1 VSSHAHTPGDATPD
15 DIERLAEIAAA
26 LIAFPTVAD
35 DGDAL
40 DRCLTWAVE
49 HVRSRAPDLRI
60 QRYHSGGKPSALL
73 WHGDIPPRVL
83 LAGHLD
89 VVAASGPDA
98 FTPRRGERGRLY
110 GRGAADMKGPVAA
123 LLDLL
128 ATERLPGLGSLL
140 TGDEESGGEHGA
152 LHVLERMETL
162 PEVVVLPDG
171 GANMR
176 LICEQKGVLRLA
188 LSTRGE
194 AAHGSRPW
202 LGASAIERLYAGYE
216 ELRRRFPVPTGEDD
230 WRTSVTLT
238 SLRSEGNSPNTVPQA
253 ASGILDIRY
262 PAGDSPSPASATTT
276 AAALANEIA
285 AILRPF
291 HTATQALLSGPAFRL
306 DERSP
311 WVALLQ
317 AAARRELGHE
327 LPLAREAGASDARFF
342 AARGVPILIFQPD
355 CANWH
360 SHDEWVALPSLVR
373 FRSVCARFVHEAL
386 A

>member
-1 VSSHAHTPGDATPD
+1 MSSHTHTPGDAMPH

-26 LIAFPTVAD
+26 LIAFPTLVD
-35 DGDAL
+35 DDEAL
-40 DRCLTWAVE
+40 ERCLTWAVE
-49 HVRSRAPDLRI
+49 HTRSRAPELHV
-60 QRYHSGGKPSALL
+60 QRYRSGGKPSALL
-73 WHGDIPPRVL
+73 WHGDTPPRVL

-98 FTPRRGERGRLY
+98 FISRRDERGRLY

-128 ATERLPGLGSLL
+128 TAERLPGLGLLL
-140 TGDEESGGEHGA
+140 TTDEESGGEHGT
-152 LHVLERMETL
+152 LHALERMRTL
-162 PEVVVLPDG
+162 PQVVLLPDG

-216 ELRRRFPVPTGEDD
+216 ELRRRYPVPTGEGD
-230 WRTSVTLT
+230 WHISITLT
-238 SLRSEGNSPNTVPQA
+238 DLRSEGNSPNTVPQA

-262 PAGDSPSPASATTT
+262 PASDAPSTTDT
-276 AAALANEIA
+276 AATLAGEIA

-291 HTATQALLSGPAFRL
+291 HTTTRTLLHGPAFRL

-317 AAARRELGHE
+317 TAARRELGHD

-342 AARGVPILIFQPD
+342 AARGVPTLIFQPD

-360 SHDEWVALPSLVR
+360 SHDEWVALPSLAR
-373 FRSVCARFVHEAL
+373 FHAVCARFVREAL

>member
-1 VSSHAHTPGDATPD
+1 VSSHAHMPDDATPD
-15 DIERLAEIAAA
+15 DTERLAEIAAT

-40 DRCLTWAVE
+40 ERCLAWAVA
-49 HVRSRAPDLRI
+49 HARSRAPDLCV

-73 WHGDIPPRVL
+73 WHGDTPPRVL

-98 FTPRRGERGRLY
+98 FTPRRDERGRLF

-128 ATERLPGLGSLL
+128 AAERLPGLGLLL
-140 TGDEESGGEHGA
+140 TSDEESGGEHGT
-152 LHVLERMETL
+152 LHVLERMET
-162 PEVVVLPDG
+162 PPQVVLLPDG

-216 ELRRRFPVPTGEDD
+216 ELRRRYPVPADEDD
-230 WRTSVTLT
+230 WRVSVTLT

-262 PAGDSPSPASATTT
+262 PAGDPPSATSM
-276 AAALANEIA
+276 ADALAGEIA

-291 HTATQALLSGPAFRL
+291 HTTTRTLLRGHAFRL

-317 AAARRELGHE
+317 AAAQRELGHD
-327 LPLAREAGASDARFF
+327 LPLTREAGASDARFF
-342 AARGVPILIFQPD
+342 AACGVPILIFQPE

-360 SHDEWVALPSLVR
+360 SHDEWVALPSLAR
-373 FRSVCARFVHEAL
+373 FRAVCARFVREAL
-386 A
+386 T

>member
-1 VSSHAHTPGDATPD
+1 MRD
-15 DIERLAEIAAA
+15 DVERLAEIAAA
-26 LIAFPTVAD
+26 LIAFPTLAD
-35 DGDAL
+35 DDDTL
-40 DRCLTWAVE
+40 DRCLAWAVD
-49 HVRSRAPDLRI
+49 HAHARAPDLRI

-73 WHGDIPPRVL
+73 WHGDTPPRVL

-98 FTPRRGERGRLY
+98 FTPRRDERGRLY

-128 ATERLPGLGSLL
+128 STERLPGLGLLL
-140 TGDEESGGEHGA
+140 TTDEESGGEHGA
-152 LHVLERMETL
+152 LYVLERMEML
-162 PEVVVLPDG
+162 PNIVLLPDG

-188 LSTRGE
+188 LSTHGT

-202 LGASAIERLYAGYE
+202 LGANAIERLYAGYE
-216 ELRRRFPVPTGEDD
+216 ALRRRFPIPTDEDD
-230 WRTSVTLT
+230 WRVSITLT

-262 PAGDSPSPASATTT
+262 PAGDPPSMDVAG
-276 AAALANEIA
+276 ALAGEIA
-285 AILRPF
+285 TILRPF
-291 HTATQALLSGPAFRL
+291 HTSTQTLLHGPAFRL

-311 WVALLQ
+311 SVATLQ

-327 LPLAREAGASDARFF
+327 MPLAREAGASDARFF
-342 AARGVPILIFQPD
+342 SARGVPILIFQPE

-360 SHDEWVALPSLVR
+360 SHDEWVALPSLAR
-373 FRSVCARFVHEAL
+373 FRAVCARFLRDAL